1 MGRYWTVMVVP
12 STVAQ
17 AAAKVDAAASRVSAW
32 LTGVRRDVVDLGVA
46 VVVTV
51 ATVGPVLVGHAP
63 WWVLVA
69 AVLAAVPVLW
79 RRRAPVLVLL
89 VVGPAITVL
98 AAAHSLPALPYGTLI
113 CAYTIA
119 ADSPPALRR
128 GTLIVG
134 GIGVLVSLIL
144 PAEALYSYGYAAMSF
159 VTAWALGTGVRARRT
174 QIAMLQER
182 ARRLDEER
190 AAAVQRE
197 RVRIA
202 RDMHDIV
209 AHSVGLMI
217 VQAETGP
224 LLTRTDPARADDTFA
239 GIADTGREAV
249 RQLRHSLGVLRQDT
263 ADPPQQPGI
272 AAIADLVAATCR
284 SGLDASLDEHGW
296 PRAVP
301 GEIGVT
307 AYRVVQEALTNALK
321 HADASVVRVSLHW
334 HENGVTVAVVD
345 DGNGPRSQ
353 DPSGRGLLGMRE
365 RVAACGGTLRHG
377 YTGTGFEVI
386 AELPLTPGD

>member
-1 MGRYWTVMVVP
+1 
-12 STVAQ
+12 
-17 AAAKVDAAASRVSAW
+17 
-32 LTGVRRDVVDLGVA
+32 VVDLGVA
-46 VVVTV
+46 VVVTI

-79 RRRAPVLVLL
+79 RRRAPVRVLL

-119 ADSPPALRR
+119 ADSPAVLRR
-128 GTLIVG
+128 GTLILG
-134 GIGVLVSLIL
+134 GIGVLVSLIV

-159 VTAWALGTGVRARRT
+159 ATAWALGTGVRARRT

-224 LLTRTDPARADDTFA
+224 LLTHTDPARADDTFA

-249 RQLRHSLGVLRQDT
+249 RQLRHSLGVLREDT

-284 SGLDASLDEHGW
+284 SGLAASLDEHGR

-307 AYRVVQEALTNALK
+307 AYRVVQEALTNTRK
-321 HADASVVRVSLHW
+321 HADASVVRVSLRW
-334 HENGVTVAVVD
+334 HENGVTVEVVD
-345 DGNGPRSQ
+345 DGNGPRFEALR
-353 DPSGRGLLGMRE
+353 GRGLLGMRE
-365 RVAACGGTLRHG
+365 RVSACGGTLRHG
-377 YTGTGFEVI
+377 SAGTGFEVI
-386 AELPLTPGD
+386 AELPLTQGD